1 VIHVFLFAE
10 GCHEDAE
17 QCTLNHHLQ
26 DLQTINLDMNFC
38 DAIGISCLLKKFL
51 MQQFYV
57 LHEMLIG
64 LIIHDELRLIFS

>member
-1 VIHVFLFAE
+1 VTHLFLFAE
-10 GCHEDAE
+10 GYHEDAE

-26 DLQTINLDMNFC
+26 DLQAINLYMNFG
-38 DAIGISCLLKKFL
+38 DAIEISCLLKKFL

-64 LIIHDELRLIFS
+64 LIIHEQLRLIFS